1 VVLARVFI
9 QFVGQQ
15 VKNLEAEQPDLGK
28 DVAEELTRIKH
39 YLWYGNTFQ
48 VLQRLEAICIEL
60 EFPQTPTDWTRKM
73 AKVMGEFQTYISNNE
88 EFIPNFGERRRNGEM
103 ISTAFVESTVNYVI
117 SKRMVK
123 KQQMRWTPKGAHLLL
138 QIRTKVLNNEFEEVF
153 RYWYP
158 KFRAAA

>member
-1 VVLARVFI
+1 MRITVLL
-9 QFVGQQ
+9 QQ
-15 VKNLEAEQPDLGK
+15 VKDLEVEQPELGK
-28 DVAEELTRIKH
+28 EVTKEITSIKH
-39 YLWYGNTFQ
+39 YLWHGNTFQ
-48 VLQRLEAICIEL
+48 ALQRLDGIHIEL
-60 EFPQTPTDWTRKM
+60 EFPQTPSDLTRKM
-73 AKVMGEFQTYISNNE
+73 AKALGEFKTYIGNNE
-88 EFIPNFGERRRNGEM
+88 EFVPNFGERRRNGEM

-153 RYWYP
+153 RNWYP